1 MKIGNND
8 ITSVKI
14 GTIDVQQIRIGTTL
28 IWEKPVLMTTLFTSE
43 EPIVTETIEE
53 PTSVEQPKGVFTG
66 MWTFVKKIF
75 GIS

>member
-14 GTIDVQQIRIGTTL
+14 GTTDVQQVRMGTTL
-28 IWEKPVLMTTLFTSE
+28 IWEKPVLMTFLASE
-43 EPIVTETIEE
+43 EPVVTEPIVE